1 MKLNVAIFIFEE
13 AEVLD
18 FAGPFEVFSVAS
30 ELYDH
35 SLFNVFTLAKTKAP
49 IRAVNGLSVNPD
61 HTFETAPEIHILI
74 ITGGNGTNALI
85 KDTAL
90 MRKIKKVH
98 LSTKYTVSICSG
110 SRVLA
115 VIGVL
120 ESMPYCTHHQV
131 YDDMAKLVPSG
142 SPQKAKRY
150 TGSGKIYTSGG
161 ISAGIDLSFHL
172 VEKIYGKEIVQ
183 KTANYMEYRLE

>member
-18 FAGPFEVFSVAS
+18 FAGPFEVFAVAS

-35 SLFNVFTLAKTKAP
+35 TLFNVFTLAKTKDP

-74 ITGGNGTNALI
+74 VAGGNGTNALI
-85 KDTAL
+85 KDKAL
-90 MRKIKKVH
+90 MDKVKKVH
-98 LSTKYTVSICSG
+98 ASTKYTASICSG

-120 ESMPYCTHHQV
+120 EGMPYCTHHQV
-131 YDDMAKLVPSG
+131 YDDMATLVPSG
-142 SPQKAKRY
+142 SPQKSMRY

-172 VEKIYGKEIVQ
+172 VEKIYGKEVVQ
-183 KTANYMEYRLE
+183 QTANYMEYGLN